1 MTLPS
6 TAREAL
12 GLVAGTVGLMEV
24 GLTDVEDNLDD
35 VVFLPDG
42 AVVG

>member
-1 MTLPS
+1 M
-6 TAREAL
+6 REAL

-24 GLTDVEDNLDD
+24 GLTDVEDNL